1 MKQYYIYKTIN
12 LINNKMYIGQHYG
25 EIDDN
30 YFGSGSLIKAAIN
43 KYGRKNFKKE
53 ILEICTD
60 YDTLNEAEKKWIN
73 FYNAVQDDNFYNIA
87 SGGFN
92 SNPCLGMSEE
102 ADLARRQKLSEAAKG
117 ERNHFYGQHFV
128 GEKHPRY
135 GKTHS
140 EESKQKMRE
149 HNHLSKRVAVY
160 SLQGEFIQEC
170 ISLTDLKRFLGMSP
184 SSNTQ
189 GIHNH
194 IKSGEPY
201 HGYIIKF
208 VN

>member
-1 MKQYYIYKTIN
+1 
-12 LINNKMYIGQHYG
+12 
-25 EIDDN
+25 
-30 YFGSGSLIKAAIN
+30 LIKAAIN

-117 ERNHFYGQHFV
+117 ERNHFYG
-128 GEKHPRY
+128 
-135 GKTHS
+135 
-140 EESKQKMRE
+140 
-149 HNHLSKRVAVY
+149 
-160 SLQGEFIQEC
+160 
-170 ISLTDLKRFLGMSP
+170 
-184 SSNTQ
+184 
-189 GIHNH
+189 
-194 IKSGEPY
+194 
-201 HGYIIKF
+201 
-208 VN
+208 